1 MAEDDSGPFVVVTGD
16 PRRGH
21 GERLSQA
28 RSHLASRYHWQ
39 RRQQNKVEKPRG
51 NKKAQTFLLLQNA
64 PTSIPKE
71 VHLALNAPPLPS
83 SPTGYRRMQKFMYEY
98 VHFSHQIH
106 PFFSTVICAA
116 VSHPALMSSKILNA
130 SAWDDLSITGK
141 ISALTLQQCAITRRL
156 LNDSFSE
163 GGEACSDVTIAALV
177 AVFLFDLVND
187 DKERLCYD
195 RKAIQRMV
203 SLRGGES
210 NLGFGGHLRNSL
222 LLYSKGSLE
231 LNNMRI
237 FLLFQGTYLP
247 LGNVDMHV
255 FMLGNEHHNTGP
267 LIQPLSD
274 LYHAIVLSRCGAEC
288 TERVYSSSHPTDDAR
303 IPALEQANLIFKS
316 AIWTRNDA
324 DLFHGIIHLKTLLWQ
339 TDLSGFWGSLP
350 GALIWCLVI
359 GARLSNTRPLH
370 KWFMM
375 QTTRITC
382 AMAMSYPGAV
392 LENLR
397 IVLEGLDMADINR
410 SGISS

>member
-1 MAEDDSGPFVVVTGD
+1 
-16 PRRGH
+16 
-21 GERLSQA
+21 
-28 RSHLASRYHWQ
+28 
-39 RRQQNKVEKPRG
+39 
-51 NKKAQTFLLLQNA
+51 
-64 PTSIPKE
+64 
-71 VHLALNAPPLPS
+71 
-83 SPTGYRRMQKFMYEY
+83 
-98 VHFSHQIH
+98 
-106 PFFSTVICAA
+106 
-116 VSHPALMSSKILNA
+116 
-130 SAWDDLSITGK
+130 
-141 ISALTLQQCAITRRL
+141 
-156 LNDSFSE
+156 
-163 GGEACSDVTIAALV
+163 
-177 AVFLFDLVND
+177 
-187 DKERLCYD
+187 
-195 RKAIQRMV
+195 MV

-210 NLGFGGHLRNSL
+210 NLGFEGHLRNSL
-222 LLYSKGSLE
+222 LLYVFSSSLQSLDSIPYTNHLSIE
-231 LNNMRI
+231 QLQRVI
-237 FLLFQGTYLP
+237 GIEQYEDCLLIPRHLP
-247 LGNVDMHV
+247 LVNVDMLV
-255 FMLGNEHHNTGP
+255 FTLGNEHDNTGP

-288 TERVYSSSHPTDDAR
+288 TERVYSSSRPTDDAR

-339 TDLSGFWGSLP
+339 TDLNGFWGSLP